1 MNFQQILG
9 FEDIELPDRDQKGVL
24 VKSASQSNN
33 GKCVSSMVNNH
44 VYRKRSSPIVCSND
58 GCSVKRIKG
67 SI

>member
-33 GKCVSSMVNNH
+33 CH
-44 VYRKRSSPIVCSND
+44 IRC
-58 GCSVKRIKG
+58 
-67 SI
+67 